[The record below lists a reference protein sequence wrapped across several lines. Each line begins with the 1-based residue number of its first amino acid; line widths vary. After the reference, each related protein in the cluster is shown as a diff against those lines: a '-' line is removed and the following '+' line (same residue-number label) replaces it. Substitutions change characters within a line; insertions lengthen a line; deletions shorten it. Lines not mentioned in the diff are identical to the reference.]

1 MKLLCLKSKKWH
13 SKKKKLTEDCKR
25 TSIDEI
31 IRQNER
37 SNNNL
42 KSQV

>member
-1 MKLLCLKSKKWH
+1 MSKVKEVTK
-13 SKKKKLTEDCKR
+13 KKKKLTEDCKR